1 MMLTNGIKRYFL
13 RIYAAELHHQHRK
26 RGPAAL
32 SPYGEALFQ
41 AMFVVVVIMLGVG
54 SAIGVS
60 LLLVPNP
67 LASLM
72 LRHRTQITV
81 GFPVTST
88 VVAYL
93 LVRCLVR
100 EYRQRPGEALPF
112 DTARDRLIANVQY
125 WCVVVVAIA
134 IPLPTAYLIKKMG

>member
-54 SAIGVS
+54 SAIWS
-60 LLLVPNP
+60 F
-67 LASLM
+67 
-72 LRHRTQITV
+72 T
-81 GFPVTST
+81 
-88 VVAYL
+88 
-93 LVRCLVR
+93 
-100 EYRQRPGEALPF
+100 
-112 DTARDRLIANVQY
+112 TACPEPA
-125 WCVVVVAIA
+125 C
-134 IPLPTAYLIKKMG
+134 